1 MWGKLQFAL
10 DFSPAFRPPLP
21 LTYVALLWFAALAT
35 AEDWPQFRGPG
46 GQGHSRETRLPFEWS
61 ERDHV
66 EWKVPIPGRGWSS
79 PSIQGGTVWITTAT
93 EEGRSL
99 RLIGLDRKSGAIR
112 KDVEVFR
119 LEGPIP
125 VHDKNSRASP
135 TPVVEGDR
143 VYVHFGSYGTA
154 AVRATDG
161 GILWRTRLEYYH
173 RHGPGGSPAL
183 YKDLLIISCD
193 GYDTQ
198 YVVAL
203 DKRTGSIRW
212 KKPRAGYQAYT
223 TPLVITVD
231 GRDQMIS
238 PGAWRAVAYDPSTGE
253 ELWSVRYGKG
263 YSNVPR
269 AVFGHGLVFIC
280 TGFDQ
285 ADLIAVRPGGSGDVT
300 GTHIVWTAKR
310 GIPLTPSPILVNGDI
325 YFVSDNGVATSLDA
339 KTGQEH
345 WRQRLGGNFSASPV
359 YADGRIY
366 LLSEECEATVI
377 APGET
382 YRALATN
389 RLEGRCLAS
398 PAVSDRAIFLRTD
411 SHLYRLSTSRSA
423 RAQTLPPLPAS
434 PSAPPSSQ

>member
-1 MWGKLQFAL
+1 M
-10 DFSPAFRPPLP
+10 RPPVATLLLFG
-21 LTYVALLWFAALAT
+21 LTLAVNAA

-46 GQGHSRETRLPFEWS
+46 GQGHSRETGLPFEWS

-66 EWKVPIPGRGWSS
+66 EWKTPIPGRGWSS
-79 PSIQGGTVWITTAT
+79 PSIQGGTVWITTST
-93 EEGRSL
+93 EDGRSL
-99 RLIGLDRKSGAIR
+99 RLLALDRKSGALR
-112 KDVEVFR
+112 RDVEVFR

-154 AVRATDG
+154 ALRTSDG
-161 GILWRTRLEYYH
+161 SIVWRTRLEYYH

-198 YVVAL
+198 FVVAL
-203 DKRTGSIRW
+203 DKRTGHVRW
-212 KKPRAGYQAYT
+212 KKPRKGYQAYT
-223 TPLVITVD
+223 TPLLIRFN

-238 PGAWRAVAYDPSTGE
+238 PGAWTAFAYDPATGE

-269 AVFGHGLVFIC
+269 AVFGHGLVYIC

-285 ADLIAVRPGGSGDVT
+285 ADLIAVRPDGSGDVT
-300 GTHIVWTAKR
+300 DTHIAWTARR
-310 GIPLTPSPILVNGDI
+310 GIPLTPSPILVNGEI

-339 KTGQEH
+339 KTGKEL

-359 YADGRIY
+359 FAEGRIY

-377 APGET
+377 APGQT

-398 PAVSDRAIFLRTD
+398 PALSGGAIFLRTD

-423 RAQTLPPLPAS
+423 RAQSPPPSSAS
-434 PSAPPSSQ
+434 PSASPSSQ